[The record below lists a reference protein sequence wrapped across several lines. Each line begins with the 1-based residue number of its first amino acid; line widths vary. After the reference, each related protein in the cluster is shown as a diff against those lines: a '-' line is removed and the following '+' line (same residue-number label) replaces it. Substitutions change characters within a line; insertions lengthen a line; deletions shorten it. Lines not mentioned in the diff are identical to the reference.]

1 GAVGGAG
8 GLFVPWGTTA
18 DLSGV
23 DPLPGTYVPGSP
35 AAVNL
40 PGKCAFNVTYDESNI
55 GAGAT
60 SPLYTNKLK
69 LIGPTDVAV
78 NTGRHLNVGE
88 TKTVTTQPYLTEGS
102 NALMLYLDDG
112 NAVSESNE
120 GNNFF
125 SIKYRLK
132 CKVTPNP
139 NPTPTPNPNGNP
151 TGGPNKL
158 PDITSAKGGI

>member
-1 GAVGGAG
+1 KLNFWGPEVYLHLEDEMKARAAVLFVTLGLLMAEGALAASQNPPGKQPAPQTLPPGTRPNVPGVPPGQGKPDITNLKKGIIIGGAVGGAG

-78 NTGRHLNVGE
+78 NTGRHL
-88 TKTVTTQPYLTEGS
+88 
-102 NALMLYLDDG
+102 
-112 NAVSESNE
+112 
-120 GNNFF
+120 
-125 SIKYRLK
+125 
-132 CKVTPNP
+132 
-139 NPTPTPNPNGNP
+139 
-151 TGGPNKL
+151 
-158 PDITSAKGGI
+158 